1 MLLACVSSMLEQEA
15 AGALVEGVRRMTAA
29 TAERLAAG
37 PAGSLEARWIM
48 SGPLPA
54 LMREWFARFP
64 ASLETREDIYLVRP
78 RLAGLSVKLRDGV
91 ALEVKSYLGDAGII
105 DLPQRCRGRL
115 ECWRKWSFRCDPQG
129 PHDYPLPGWTM
140 VRKRRHRSWFPMGD
154 PPEAGCMVELTE
166 ARVRGEPWWSVGF
179 EATGAASLQR
189 GALEH
194 AALALF
200 ARPLP
205 PGIGLS
211 LDKSRSYLDWLS
223 ERDDGS
229 GAGAAGGPLRS
240 LNAMPSRIRSRAM
253 PPRT

>member
-1 MLLACVSSMLEQEA
+1 
-15 AGALVEGVRRMTAA
+15 MTA
-29 TAERLAAG
+29 EQPAAV
-37 PAGSLEARWIM
+37 PADSLEARWIM
-48 SGPLPA
+48 SGPVPA

-64 ASLETREDIYLVRP
+64 VSLETREDAYLLRP
-78 RLAGLSVKLRDGV
+78 RLAGLSVKLRDGA

-115 ECWRKWSFRCDPQG
+115 ECWRKWSFRYDTPG
-129 PHDYPLPGWTM
+129 PHGDPPPGWTM
-140 VRKRRHRSWFPMGD
+140 VRKRRRRSWFPMGD
-154 PPEAGCMVELTE
+154 PSEANCVVELTE
-166 ARVRGEPWWSVGF
+166 AEVHGGPWWSVGF
-179 EATGAASLQR
+179 EATGAADLLR
-189 GALEH
+189 DALEH

-229 GAGAAGGPLRS
+229 GAGAPGGPLRS
-240 LNAMPSRIRSRAM
+240 LNEMPSKIRSRAM
-253 PPRT
+253 PPRMYALPQTSWNPCQWYST